1 MRKILNSRYWFIAFA
16 VYLALSCLSFKDFLL
31 SRLNR
36 IGGNFGDNRL
46 CIFLLEHWFRAFRGL
61 EPWND
66 PRFFYPAHG
75 VLRYSET
82 MFVGSLPYA
91 LFRFLACDPY
101 VSFELTLIA
110 ATLFG
115 YVGMVFLL
123 RRWLNAS
130 ELLSI
135 AGGAIFAVSNV
146 IHLWIVSAQ
155 TYTVMLL
162 PCLLILFLQLADDSP
177 NAGARRWRSAFS
189 FCALLSILYFSNFY
203 VAYSFS
209 LLFLLALVIYPLL
222 APLPSWRQAMPR
234 PSVVMACCAGLAVG
248 FIPFLLVYGSSIA
261 SNHGWEFS
269 QFLAQAMEIGDVLN
283 PGRGNLLWG
292 WLLDPSGPSAMAYGV
307 PLILAVIFV
316 GTIVWHLRLRAR
328 GQLSRPRA
336 ALLASGLATILLLSA
351 TIKYH
356 EKLFWY
362 YLWCWLPGART
373 VRVLPRLFI
382 FVSPFITI
390 ISIAG
395 LSELMGRAGF
405 GGRHARLRRALL
417 AFLVATMV
425 VEQINLAPVHGISR
439 KHEYSRLGKMPPAP
453 LSCRSVFL
461 VPTQSSVHPIGLQLD
476 TMFLA
481 QRNNLPTVNGYSGL
495 QPESWRLNIPQSPDY
510 ARNLHEWIDRNG
522 IADGSCGADIDNSVW
537 LEAGGGSRNR

>member
-1 MRKILNSRYWFIAFA
+1 MWKILNSRYWLIAFA
-16 VYLALSCLSFKDFLL
+16 VYLALSWLSLKDFLL
-31 SRLNR
+31 SGLDR

-46 CIFLLEHWFRAFRGL
+46 CIFLLEHWFRAFCGL
-61 EPWND
+61 EAWDD

-75 VLRYSET
+75 VLGYSET

-91 LFRFLACDPY
+91 LFRFLGCDPY

-110 ATLFG
+110 ATLAG
-115 YVGMVFLL
+115 YVSMIFIL

-135 AGGAIFAVSNV
+135 AGGAIFAISNV

-162 PCLLILFLQLADDSP
+162 PWLLILFLQLTDDSP
-177 NAGARRWRSAFS
+177 NAAARRRRTAFS

-209 LLFLLALVIYPLL
+209 LLFLLALVIYLLL
-222 APLPSWRQAMPR
+222 APLLSWRQAMPR
-234 PSVVMACCAGLAVG
+234 LSVAMACCAGLAVG
-248 FIPFLLVYGSSIA
+248 FIPFFFVYGSSIA

-269 QFLAQAMEIGDVLN
+269 QFLAQAMGIGNVLN
-283 PGRGNLLWG
+283 PGKGNLVWG
-292 WLLDPSGPSAMAYGV
+292 LLLDPSGSSAMAYGV
-307 PLILAVIFV
+307 PPILAVVFI
-316 GTIVWHLRLRAR
+316 GTIVWLLRLRAR
-328 GQLSRPRA
+328 GQLSSPHA
-336 ALLASGLATILLLSA
+336 VLLASGLATTFLLSA

-382 FVSPFITI
+382 FMSPFITI
-390 ISIAG
+390 ISIGGVSEMMRRAG
-395 LSELMGRAGF
+395 L
-405 GGRHARLRRALL
+405 GGPHPRLRRVLLALL
-417 AFLVATMV
+417 IAALVL
-425 VEQINLAPVHGISR
+425 EQVNWAPVHGISR

-461 VPTQSSVHPIGLQLD
+461 VPTQSSIHPIGLQLD
-476 TMFLA
+476 IMFLA

-495 QPESWRLNIPQSPDY
+495 QPESWGLNIPQSPDY
-510 ARNLHEWIDRNG
+510 ASNLHQWIDRNG

-537 LEAGGGSRNR
+537 LVAAKGNRKQ